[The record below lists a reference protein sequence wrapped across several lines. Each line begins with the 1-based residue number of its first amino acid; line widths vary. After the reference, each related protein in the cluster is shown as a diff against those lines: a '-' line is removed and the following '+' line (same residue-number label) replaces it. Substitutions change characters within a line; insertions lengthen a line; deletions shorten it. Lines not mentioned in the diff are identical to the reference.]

1 MDDILKTLS
10 SFSRQDFETYIQDL
24 LNRQTADIV
33 KKVRSEVIEA
43 ENEKLTEFKY
53 RQGKSEDKIKEQ
65 DKLADEEKE

>member
-1 MDDILKTLS
+1 MDNILKTLS

-33 KKVRSEVIEA
+33 KKVRSEVIKA

-53 RQGKSEDKIKEQ
+53 R
-65 DKLADEEKE
+65 